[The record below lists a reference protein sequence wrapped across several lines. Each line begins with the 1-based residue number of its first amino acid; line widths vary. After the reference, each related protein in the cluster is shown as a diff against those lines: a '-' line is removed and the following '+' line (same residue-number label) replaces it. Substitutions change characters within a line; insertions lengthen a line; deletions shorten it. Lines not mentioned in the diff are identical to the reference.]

1 MGAYEMGQ
9 LVFDVSALSGPD
21 CSGAGQSTGTID
33 LSAVEAC
40 PPLVYAWDN
49 GLPPVPVQSGLESGT
64 YTATVTDA
72 KGRSVVQIVE
82 VGTYPPP
89 VLSPQATP
97 VFCSTSQAGTASLVT
112 SGLGPFEFTWSDGA
126 VDSLRTGLAA
136 GQYAVTVTDVRGCTG
151 EGTASVGRTGFLEVT
166 INTTSVACAGGADGA
181 LEVLPENGLPPF
193 GWLWD
198 NGSTQPQI
206 SELPAGQYSG
216 SLTDALGCTLQWTLP
231 VDEPDA
237 ITLSVEMTPASG
249 PAVADGAITLLP
261 TGGVGGFSVLWS
273 NGAQALTISG
283 LVSGVYT
290 ATVTDANNCTKSLTI
305 TVTDP
310 SATNAANPIAAK
322 IWPNPAS
329 AWLWVEVPVRAGP
342 YAFLLTDVHGRALFQ
357 SSASGTLAVN
367 VRELPRGTYIWQV
380 VTDKSAGTGRVVVE

>member
-1 MGAYEMGQ
+1 
-9 LVFDVSALSGPD
+9 
-21 CSGAGQSTGTID
+21 
-33 LSAVEAC
+33 
-40 PPLVYAWDN
+40 
-49 GLPPVPVQSGLESGT
+49 
-64 YTATVTDA
+64 
-72 KGRSVVQIVE
+72 VE

-237 ITLSVEMTPASG
+237 ITLSFEMTPASG
-249 PAVADGAITLLP
+249 PAVADGAITLQP

-273 NGAQALTISG
+273 NGAQALAISG
-283 LVSGVYT
+283 LVSGIYA

-310 SATNAANPIAAK
+310 SATDAANPIAAK
-322 IWPNPAS
+322 VWPNPAS
-329 AWLWVEVPVRAGP
+329 AWLWVEVPVQAGP

-367 VRELPRGTYIWQV
+367 VHELPRGTYIWQV